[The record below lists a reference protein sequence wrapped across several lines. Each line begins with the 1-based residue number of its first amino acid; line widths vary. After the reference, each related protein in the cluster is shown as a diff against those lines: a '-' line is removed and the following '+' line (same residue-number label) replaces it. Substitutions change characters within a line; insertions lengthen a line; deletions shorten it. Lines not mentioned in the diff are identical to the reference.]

1 MRIAIGGVSHET
13 NTFCAGQ
20 TEVEDFKR
28 AAWEHGDELLSAHAG
43 VRDDLG
49 GMIEAAERLGVEIVP
64 TFAASTEPS
73 GTISRAAF
81 ATLRDELVSALQAAQ
96 PCDAICLALHGAGV
110 ADGASDFE
118 GALLEAIRKTLG
130 SEIPVL
136 VTLDLHGNITQ
147 RMVDNSTLLL
157 GCQLYPHT
165 DMYERGQEA
174 VELAGRITRGELRP
188 LTRLAHAP
196 MLVQAATTSVA
207 GPARKVNEM
216 CAEWESGPDVVD
228 VTFFHGFPY
237 TDTADVGVTIVS
249 TTNDDAELAERAA
262 RDVARR
268 VWDLRD
274 EFRQTLPTPE
284 DALQLALATDGG
296 PVVIAETNDNAGG
309 GAAGDGTH
317 LLKAMLAAKLE
328 SGVFGMLYDPE
339 TVQQALAA
347 GVGATIDTQL
357 GGKTD
362 AMHGAPASARAYVKC
377 LTDGRFVMQSELGRG
392 MKVDVGPTARLIV
405 DGLDVI
411 VVSLRTQ
418 TLEPEIYLLH
428 GIDITRYKVVGLK
441 SSQHFRAAFQPIAA
455 RIIRCDSPGA
465 TSNNFALFPYQRITR
480 PIWPLDDSATLG

>member
-13 NTFCAGQ
+13 NTFCAGL
-20 TEVEDFKR
+20 TEVADFKR
-28 AAWEHGDELLSAHAG
+28 AAWEVGDEIIAEHSG
-43 VRDDLG
+43 VRDDFG
-49 GMIEAAERLGVEIVP
+49 GMLEAAERLGVEIVP
-64 TFAASTEPS
+64 TFAAGTEPS

-81 ATLRDELVSALQAAQ
+81 ETLRDELVGAIQAAL
-96 PCDAICLALHGAGV
+96 PVDAICLALHGAGV
-110 ADGASDFE
+110 AEGAPDFE
-118 GALLEAIRKTLG
+118 GALLEAIRAAIGPETP
-130 SEIPVL
+130 IL

-174 VELAGRITRGELRP
+174 IELAGRITRGELRP
-188 LTRLAHAP
+188 VTRLAHAP
-196 MLVQAATTSVA
+196 MLVQAATTSMP

-216 CAEWESGPDVVD
+216 CAEWESGPGMVD

-237 TDTADVGVTIVS
+237 TDTPDVGVTIVS
-249 TTNDDAELAERAA
+249 TSNGDAELAERAA

-268 VWDLRD
+268 VWELRD
-274 EFRQTLPTPE
+274 EFRQQLPTPE
-284 DALQLALATDGG
+284 EAIQQALQTDGQ

-317 LLKAMLAAKLE
+317 LLKAMLAANLDNALL
-328 SGVFGMLYDPE
+328 GMLYDPE

-347 GVGATIDTQL
+347 GVGATIQARL

-362 AMHGAPASARAYVKC
+362 ALHGTPAEVTAYVKC

-392 MKVDVGPTARLIV
+392 AKVDVGPTARLV
-405 DGLDVI
+405 VGGLDVI

-418 TLEPEIYLLH
+418 TLEPEVYLLH
-428 GIDITRYKVVGLK
+428 GIDVARYKLVALK

-465 TSNNFALFPYQRITR
+465 TSNNFALFPYERLQR
-480 PIWPLDDSATLG
+480 PIWPLDEGAAYP